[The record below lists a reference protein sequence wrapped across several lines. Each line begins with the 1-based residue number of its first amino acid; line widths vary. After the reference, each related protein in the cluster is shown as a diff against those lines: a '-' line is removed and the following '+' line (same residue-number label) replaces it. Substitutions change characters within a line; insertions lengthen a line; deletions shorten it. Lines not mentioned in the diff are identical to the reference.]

1 MFDQKRDLELLF
13 KKYNEMAG
21 NGNARAMMFVADCF
35 LYGWGTDPDYAKYKS
50 FLNMAAEYGVDFAY
64 EKLFYEALSGNDYQE
79 VERISQRWI
88 SKKKIDFYVS
98 KCEKTLEIYKSLDEK
113 SVNKMIEAFSQ
124 TKFPTD
130 WDKTIAMIY
139 QFGFGV
145 ERNPIKAAEILS
157 NSDDRLD
164 SYSSA
169 TILGMFDMGLIHE
182 SQINRKLIDS
192 VGEVTYLD
200 TYELDGHNRFLGYN
214 ERVIIFAACIG
225 NYKSMI
231 QLGRTY
237 ESDDIRNDS
246 SNPNKYPSDFDAARW
261 FINALENGAD
271 PLECIELVFLAD
283 KLCEKTAYKIAFKA
297 YCSLAQKEFVPAIY
311 ALGNYF
317 WNGWGTEKDYEAAA
331 QSWLIA
337 AKCGYEDAVSL
348 VNKIINI
355 GNGNYNAGINAM
367 IQHDL

>member
-64 EKLFYEALSGNDYQE
+64 EKLFYEALSENDYQE

-88 SKKKIDFYVS
+88 SKEEIDLYVS

-200 TYELDGHNRFLGYN
+200 TYELDGNNRFLGYN
-214 ERVIIFAACIG
+214 ERVI
-225 NYKSMI
+225 M
-231 QLGRTY
+231 
-237 ESDDIRNDS
+237 
-246 SNPNKYPSDFDAARW
+246 
-261 FINALENGAD
+261 
-271 PLECIELVFLAD
+271 
-283 KLCEKTAYKIAFKA
+283 
-297 YCSLAQKEFVPAIY
+297 
-311 ALGNYF
+311 
-317 WNGWGTEKDYEAAA
+317 
-331 QSWLIA
+331 
-337 AKCGYEDAVSL
+337 
-348 VNKIINI
+348 
-355 GNGNYNAGINAM
+355 
-367 IQHDL
+367 